1 MRAQLATLSMR
12 INALS
17 LRERGILLAV
27 ALVVLYAISNQ
38 LFIAPALHTLE
49 QKRVEITDLQTKL
62 AAQQARAQLLKYNAQ
77 DPLAQRSARISEL
90 ETQLAAQDAQFEAQL
105 GRLVRP
111 QQAAPLLRDML
122 AQAPGLRLL
131 SLDST
136 PGAALLPN
144 SNRSARIVR
153 YDVELRVEGS
163 YLAALDYLR
172 HLEQL
177 PWTLFWEG
185 LSLQVSEYPR
195 NEIQLTAYTLGQR
208 P

>member
-1 MRAQLATLSMR
+1 MNAQLTALGTR
-12 INALS
+12 IDAFS

-27 ALVVLYAISNQ
+27 ALLVLYAISNQ
-38 LFIAPALHTLE
+38 LFIAPTL
-49 QKRVEITDLQTKL
+49 QQLQQQRVEITDLQTKL
-62 AAQQARAQLLKYNAQ
+62 TALQARAGLLGQNDQ
-77 DPLAQRSARISEL
+77 DPLAQRNARITEL

-111 QQAAPLLRDML
+111 QQAAPLLRDVL

-136 PGAALLPN
+136 PGAPLLPD
-144 SNRSARIVR
+144 STRTARIVR
-153 YDVELRVEGS
+153 YDLELRVEGG
-163 YLAALDYLR
+163 YMNALDYLQR
-172 HLEQL
+172 LEQL

-185 LSLQVSEYPR
+185 VSLKVGEYPR
-195 NEIQLTAYTLGQR
+195 NEIQLTVYTLGQQ